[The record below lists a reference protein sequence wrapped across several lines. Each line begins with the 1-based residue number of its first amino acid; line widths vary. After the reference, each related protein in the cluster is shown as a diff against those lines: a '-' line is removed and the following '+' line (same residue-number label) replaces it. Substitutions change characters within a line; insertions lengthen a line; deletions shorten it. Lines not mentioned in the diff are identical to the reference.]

1 MLLSRQARYTG
12 LIDGLEFAEGELA
25 DAMAGATT
33 WVAVNADES
42 KLASQLETA
51 KGAGVT
57 RVFVLL
63 TADGPTEALSDA
75 DALKATLEASG
86 MTWTVM
92 RTGSMSAAGGGGGL
106 KLDEVDMAT
115 CAEVPKEDIFR
126 FVTEAL
132 TIEES
137 YSRMFSLCP
146 SADVSQLKEMRMAGC
161 DRREEAEALLRGQI
175 QEGALEEQAKA
186 AEEKAA
192 AEGAASAKSAEEEE
206 AEREEEL
213 KELLAK
219 AKKKGEEN
227 AIKRAEEE
235 KLKQARLG
243 HAPHLI
249 PLAAHPS
256 HPAFPAAAGR
266 ARGAPR
272 QHHARARR
280 RRRQGRRQAGGARGV
295 VAAVAA
301 RDAAGGRR
309 GQAVG
314 RRRRQAGR
322 AAARDGVSGRRAG
335 SNVPTRV
342 KPYPIRAVIEPFSP
356 RKTDLS
362 HYILRSPDWRNC
374 SIWLCGCG
382 SSCVPSCVW
391 LTVCTSGWRTS
402 ASIAERSLAAR
413 SDSRRRSASGDS

>member
-1 MLLSRQARYTG
+1 MRPPPCHLHHTAQILRAALKPPAHTTAGGKPKITAHSSSVADAKKMLLSRQARYTG

-51 KGAGVT
+51 KGAGVM

-235 KLKQARLG
+235 KLKQAEREERLANIMPEPDDDADKDG
-243 HAPHLI
+243 DKPAEPEASSPPSPPETPPAGDGDKPSGGDDDKPDEP
-249 PLAAHPS
+249 PLAMA
-256 HPAFPAAAGR
+256 
-266 ARGAPR
+266 
-272 QHHARARR
+272 
-280 RRRQGRRQAGGARGV
+280 
-295 VAAVAA
+295 
-301 RDAAGGRR
+301 
-309 GQAVG
+309 
-314 RRRRQAGR
+314 
-322 AAARDGVSGRRAG
+322 
-335 SNVPTRV
+335 
-342 KPYPIRAVIEPFSP
+342 
-356 RKTDLS
+356 
-362 HYILRSPDWRNC
+362 
-374 SIWLCGCG
+374 
-382 SSCVPSCVW
+382 
-391 LTVCTSGWRTS
+391 
-402 ASIAERSLAAR
+402 
-413 SDSRRRSASGDS
+413 

>member
-1 MLLSRQARYTG
+1 
-12 LIDGLEFAEGELA
+12 
-25 DAMAGATT
+25 
-33 WVAVNADES
+33 
-42 KLASQLETA
+42 
-51 KGAGVT
+51 
-57 RVFVLL
+57 
-63 TADGPTEALSDA
+63 
-75 DALKATLEASG
+75 

-235 KLKQARLG
+235 KLKQARL
-243 HAPHLI
+243 APHLI
-249 PLAAHPS
+249 P
-256 HPAFPAAAGR
+256 
-266 ARGAPR
+266 
-272 QHHARARR
+272 HHRI
-280 RRRQGRRQAGGARGV
+280 
-295 VAAVAA
+295 
-301 RDAAGGRR
+301 
-309 GQAVG
+309 
-314 RRRRQAGR
+314 
-322 AAARDGVSGRRAG
+322 
-335 SNVPTRV
+335 P
-342 KPYPIRAVIEPFSP
+342 PLSP
-356 RKTDLS
+356 RLP
-362 HYILRSPDWRNC
+362 RCCR
-374 SIWLCGCG
+374 
-382 SSCVPSCVW
+382 PS
-391 LTVCTSGWRTS
+391 
-402 ASIAERSLAAR
+402 A
-413 SDSRRRSASGDS
+413 RSASPIMPSSTTTPTRTAACRR

>member
-86 MTWTVM
+86 LTWTVM
-92 RTGSMSAAGGGGGL
+92 RTGSMSATGGGGGL

-235 KLKQARLG
+235 KLKQAR
-243 HAPHLI
+243 
-249 PLAAHPS
+249 
-256 HPAFPAAAGR
+256 F
-266 ARGAPR
+266 
-272 QHHARARR
+272 
-280 RRRQGRRQAGGARGV
+280 
-295 VAAVAA
+295 
-301 RDAAGGRR
+301 
-309 GQAVG
+309 
-314 RRRRQAGR
+314 
-322 AAARDGVSGRRAG
+322 G
-335 SNVPTRV
+335 SRPT
-342 KPYPIRAVIEPFSP
+342 I
-356 RKTDLS
+356 
-362 HYILRSPDWRNC
+362 
-374 SIWLCGCG
+374 
-382 SSCVPSCVW
+382 
-391 LTVCTSGWRTS
+391 
-402 ASIAERSLAAR
+402 
-413 SDSRRRSASGDS
+413 

>member
-235 KLKQARLG
+235 KLKQAEREERLANIMPEPDDDADKDG
-243 HAPHLI
+243 DKPAEPEASSPPSPPETPPAGDGDKPSGGDDDKPDEP
-249 PLAAHPS
+249 PLAMA
-256 HPAFPAAAGR
+256 
-266 ARGAPR
+266 
-272 QHHARARR
+272 
-280 RRRQGRRQAGGARGV
+280 
-295 VAAVAA
+295 
-301 RDAAGGRR
+301 
-309 GQAVG
+309 
-314 RRRRQAGR
+314 
-322 AAARDGVSGRRAG
+322 
-335 SNVPTRV
+335 
-342 KPYPIRAVIEPFSP
+342 
-356 RKTDLS
+356 
-362 HYILRSPDWRNC
+362 
-374 SIWLCGCG
+374 
-382 SSCVPSCVW
+382 
-391 LTVCTSGWRTS
+391 
-402 ASIAERSLAAR
+402 
-413 SDSRRRSASGDS
+413 

>member
-249 PLAAHPS
+249 PHPT
-256 HPAFPAAAGR
+256 PLTP
-266 ARGAPR
+266 P
-272 QHHARARR
+272 
-280 RRRQGRRQAGGARGV
+280 
-295 VAAVAA
+295 
-301 RDAAGGRR
+301 
-309 GQAVG
+309 
-314 RRRRQAGR
+314 
-322 AAARDGVSGRRAG
+322 
-335 SNVPTRV
+335 
-342 KPYPIRAVIEPFSP
+342 SP
-356 RKTDLS
+356 L
-362 HYILRSPDWRNC
+362 LQ
-374 SIWLCGCG
+374 
-382 SSCVPSCVW
+382 
-391 LTVCTSGWRTS
+391 
-402 ASIAERSLAAR
+402 AEREERLANIMPEPDDDA
-413 SDSRRRSASGDS
+413 DKDGDKPAEPEASSPPSPPETPPAGDGDKPSGGDDDKPDEPPLAMA

>member
-192 AEGAASAKSAEEEE
+192 AEGAASATSAEEEE

-213 KELLAK
+213 KELLA
-219 AKKKGEEN
+219 
-227 AIKRAEEE
+227 
-235 KLKQARLG
+235 
-243 HAPHLI
+243 
-249 PLAAHPS
+249 
-256 HPAFPAAAGR
+256 
-266 ARGAPR
+266 
-272 QHHARARR
+272 
-280 RRRQGRRQAGGARGV
+280 
-295 VAAVAA
+295 
-301 RDAAGGRR
+301 
-309 GQAVG
+309 
-314 RRRRQAGR
+314 
-322 AAARDGVSGRRAG
+322 
-335 SNVPTRV
+335 
-342 KPYPIRAVIEPFSP
+342 
-356 RKTDLS
+356 
-362 HYILRSPDWRNC
+362 
-374 SIWLCGCG
+374 
-382 SSCVPSCVW
+382 
-391 LTVCTSGWRTS
+391 
-402 ASIAERSLAAR
+402 
-413 SDSRRRSASGDS
+413 

>member
-1 MLLSRQARYTG
+1 MRAALKPPAHTTAGGKPKITAHSSSVADAKKMLLSRQARYTG

-92 RTGSMSAAGGGGGL
+92 RTGSMSATGGGGGL

-249 PLAAHPS
+249 PHHTLSPRLPRCCRPS
-256 HPAFPAAAGR
+256 
-266 ARGAPR
+266 ARSASPTSCPSPTTTPTR
-272 QHHARARR
+272 TATSRRSPRR
-280 RRRQGRRQAGGARGV
+280 RRRRRRP
-295 VAAVAA
+295 
-301 RDAAGGRR
+301 
-309 GQAVG
+309 
-314 RRRRQAGR
+314 RRRRRATGTSRR
-322 AAARDGVSGRRAG
+322 AA
-335 SNVPTRV
+335 T
-342 KPYPIRAVIEPFSP
+342 
-356 RKTDLS
+356 T
-362 HYILRSPDWRNC
+362 
-374 SIWLCGCG
+374 
-382 SSCVPSCVW
+382 
-391 LTVCTSGWRTS
+391 TSRTS
-402 ASIAERSLAAR
+402 RRSR
-413 SDSRRRSASGDS
+413 WREWPSRRR

>member
-243 HAPHLI
+243 HAPHLSPRRI
-249 PLAAHPS
+249 PPSS
-256 HPAFPAAAGR
+256 HPAFPR
-266 ARGAPR
+266 NCRPSARSASPTSCPSPTMTPTR
-272 QHHARARR
+272 TATSRRSPRR
-280 RRRQGRRQAGGARGV
+280 RRRRRRP
-295 VAAVAA
+295 
-301 RDAAGGRR
+301 
-309 GQAVG
+309 
-314 RRRRQAGR
+314 RRRRRATGTSRR
-322 AAARDGVSGRRAG
+322 AATTTSRTSRR
-335 SNVPTRV
+335 SRWRERPSRRLMLDPTRV
-342 KPYPIRAVIEPFSP
+342 HPIHGRPP
-356 RKTDLS
+356 R
-362 HYILRSPDWRNC
+362 
-374 SIWLCGCG
+374 
-382 SSCVPSCVW
+382 PSE
-391 LTVCTSGWRTS
+391 G
-402 ASIAERSLAAR
+402 
-413 SDSRRRSASGDS
+413 